1 MPFLPR
7 SRRLLS
13 IALSVFICAVIA
25 ACSTDIPNSTLN
37 PNSQFGRDIDRLF
50 DWLLLG
56 GAIVFTIVEVGVL
69 FTIILFRRRGGK
81 GGKPRQVYGNAT
93 LEITWTLIPA
103 AVLAFIAVPTVRT
116 IFKYRPENVPAD
128 ALQVQVIGHQWWWEF
143 RYPELGVVTANELVL
158 PVGRTANFALTSKDV
173 IHSFW
178 IPSMAG
184 KRDVIANRTN
194 HIYFKPDS
202 AYAWNGFCAE
212 FCGTSHANMR
222 FKVFTVSPAAFD
234 AWVAHQKTG
243 PRFGGGPDSSVAGAG
258 NVGAVAAPL
267 TLAGYTNG
275 KRPAHL
281 VPSTPIPKGLAI
293 ANVKGDA
300 TRGAQLYKTGA
311 CIACHVVQGV
321 SPGIVGP
328 NLTHFGSRTT
338 LASALYPNDPRHLA
352 LWIKNAP
359 AMKPGSLMPA
369 LGRSS
374 RMPAGYTDQQ
384 VADIAAY
391 LLALK

>member
-1 MPFLPR
+1 MPR
-7 SRRLLS
+7 SRRLLTT
-13 IALSVFICAVIA
+13 ALTVLICAAIA

-37 PNSQFGRDIDRLF
+37 PNSQFGRDTDRLF

-81 GGKPRQVYGNAT
+81 GGRPRQVYGNAT

-116 IFKYRPENVPAD
+116 IFKYSPKNVPAD
-128 ALQVQVIGHQWWWEF
+128 ALKVEVIGHQWWWEF
-143 RYPELGVVTANELVL
+143 RYTDLGVTTANELVL

-178 IPSMAG
+178 IPSMSG

-194 HIYFKPDS
+194 YIYFKPDS

-222 FKVFTVSPAAFD
+222 FKVFTVSPAQFD
-234 AWVAHQKTG
+234 AWIAHQKTG
-243 PRFGGGPDSSVAGAG
+243 PQFGGGTDSITAGG
-258 NVGAVAAPL
+258 SSAAPA
-267 TLAGYTNG
+267 LAAFTNG
-275 KRPAHL
+275 KLPPHL
-281 VPSTPIPKGLAI
+281 VPSTPVPKGLAI
-293 ANVKGDA
+293 SNVTGNA

-311 CIACHVVQGV
+311 CIACHVIQGV

-328 NLTHFGSRTT
+328 NLTHFGSRTS
-338 LASALYPNDPRHLA
+338 LASGLYPNDPRHLA

-369 LGRSS
+369 LGRSPGT
-374 RMPAGYTDQQ
+374 PAGYTDQQ

>member
-1 MPFLPR
+1 MPLLPR
-7 SRRLLS
+7 SRRLL
-13 IALSVFICAVIA
+13 ITALTVLICVAIA
-25 ACSTDIPNSTLN
+25 ACSTEIPNSTLN
-37 PNSQFGRDIDRLF
+37 PNSQFGHDTDRLF

-69 FTIILFRRRGGK
+69 FTIILFRRRGK
-81 GGKPRQVYGNAT
+81 GGRPRQVYGNAT

-103 AVLAFIAVPTVRT
+103 AVLAFIAVPTVQT
-116 IFKYRPENVPAD
+116 IFKYSPKNVPAD
-128 ALQVQVIGHQWWWEF
+128 ALKVEVIGHQWWWEF
-143 RYPELGVVTANELVL
+143 RYTDLGVTTANELVL
-158 PVGRTANFALTSKDV
+158 PVGKTANFALTSKDV

-178 IPSMAG
+178 IPSLSG

-194 HIYFKPDS
+194 YIYFKPDS

-212 FCGTSHANMR
+212 YCGTSHANMR
-222 FKVFTVSPAAFD
+222 FKVFTVSPAQFD
-234 AWVAHQKTG
+234 AWIAHQKAG
-243 PRFGGGPDSSVAGAG
+243 PRFGGGTDSIATGAG
-258 NVGAVAAPL
+258 SAPFTLAAFANGKLPAHVVPNTPLPKGL
-267 TLAGYTNG
+267 TLA
-275 KRPAHL
+275 
-281 VPSTPIPKGLAI
+281 
-293 ANVKGDA
+293 NVTGDA

-321 SPGIVGP
+321 SPGILGP

-338 LASALYPNDPRHLA
+338 LASGLYRNDPRHLA

-369 LGRSS
+369 LGRIS

>member
-1 MPFLPR
+1 MPR
-7 SRRLLS
+7 SRRLFTT
-13 IALSVFICAVIA
+13 ALTVMLCAGIA
-25 ACSTDIPNSTLN
+25 ACSTEVPNSTLF
-37 PNSQFGRDIDRLF
+37 PNSQFGRDTDRLF

-69 FTIILFRRRGGK
+69 FTIILFRRRGK
-81 GGKPRQVYGNAT
+81 GGKPKQVYGNAT

-128 ALQVQVIGHQWWWEF
+128 AIKVEVIGHQWWWEF
-143 RYPELGVVTANELVL
+143 RYTDLGVTTANELVL

-178 IPSMAG
+178 IPSMGG
-184 KRDVIANRTN
+184 KRDVIANRMN
-194 HIYFKPDS
+194 YIYFKPDS
-202 AYAWNGFCAE
+202 AFAWNGFCAE
-212 FCGTSHANMR
+212 YCGTSHANMR
-222 FKVFTVSPAAFD
+222 FKVFTVSPAEFD
-234 AWVAHQKTG
+234 AWISHQKTG
-243 PRFGGGPDSSVAGAG
+243 PQFGGGADSSA
-258 NVGAVAAPL
+258 VGSGAAPMA
-267 TLAGYTNG
+267 LAAYANG
-275 KRPAHL
+275 NLPGHV
-281 VPSTPIPKGLAI
+281 VPGTPTPEGLAI
-293 ANVKGDA
+293 ANVRGDA

-338 LASALYPNDPRHLA
+338 LASGLYPNDARHLA